1 MLFNL
6 KTNTTLVQTTD
17 SGKIHPSGN
26 SRLSLRADRATT
38 RIPPAK
44 TGHRAAS
51 TRDAGKIRL
60 GGACR
65 LPLAGG

>member
-6 KTNTTLVQTTD
+6 KANTAPVQTTD
-17 SGKIHPSGN
+17 SGKIHPSGTC
-26 SRLSLRADRATT
+26 RLSLRADPATT
-38 RIPPAK
+38 RIRPAE
-44 TGHRAAS
+44 TGHRVAS